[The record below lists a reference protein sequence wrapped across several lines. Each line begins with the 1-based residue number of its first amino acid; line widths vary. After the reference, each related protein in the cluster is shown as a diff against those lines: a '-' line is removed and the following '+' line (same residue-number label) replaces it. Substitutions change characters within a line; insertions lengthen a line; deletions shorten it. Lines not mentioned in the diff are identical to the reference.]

1 MAGYVKTSYDLL
13 EMMVKAVSLNGNFVL
28 NFGPDGKGNIR
39 SEETK
44 LAKEIGDWMK
54 INKEAIYGTS
64 HSTVQ
69 KQDWGYFT
77 QKGNKLYMCVFNRP
91 INNLL
96 KIEIPKGGIIPMKA
110 YFLENNQ
117 ETEIQNAGKNKRNS
131 SLYHVAVPAS
141 YKTDRPF
148 VIVLEMQENTKE
160 EGEYQQAKI

>member
-1 MAGYVKTSYDLL
+1 MEILYSTSVQTEREYP
-13 EMMVKAVSLNGNFVL
+13 
-28 NFGPDGKGNIR
+28 FGRNQASQRNRGLD
-39 SEETK
+39 E
-44 LAKEIGDWMK
+44 

-110 YFLENNQ
+110 YFLE
-117 ETEIQNAGKNKRNS
+117 IIRKRKFRMQVKTS
-131 SLYHVAVPAS
+131 GTVPC
-141 YKTDRPF
+141 
-148 VIVLEMQENTKE
+148 IM
-160 EGEYQQAKI
+160 

>member
-1 MAGYVKTSYDLL
+1 
-13 EMMVKAVSLNGNFVL
+13 
-28 NFGPDGKGNIR
+28 
-39 SEETK
+39 
-44 LAKEIGDWMK
+44 MK

-148 VIVLEMQENTKE
+148 CHCPRNA
-160 EGEYQQAKI
+160 GEYERGR